1 MKKSERYKNIEA
13 EVQRVLGVIL
23 VPLIVLFVI
32 FCGWA
37 FHKIKREVD
46 KA

>member
-1 MKKSERYKNIEA
+1 MKKSERYEKIEK
-13 EVQRVLGVIL
+13 EVQRWLGWVL
-23 VPLIVLFVI
+23 VPLIVLFII